1 MNYWS
6 KAKDVLT
13 ILIIPLVLWGVKLE
27 VTIAVQE
34 ERLHELRREIEASV
48 ERKGS
53 MADTIQSNSIQLAS
67 LSAKL
72 DAANERLSTIKD
84 MLTR

>member
-1 MNYWS
+1 MNYWT

-27 VTIAVQE
+27 VTLAVQE
-34 ERLHELRREIEASV
+34 EKLTELRREIEATS
-48 ERKGS
+48 EMS
-53 MADTIQSNSIQLAS
+53 STIHSNSIQLAT

-72 DAANERLSTIKD
+72 DAANERLSVIKD
-84 MLTR
+84 LLTR